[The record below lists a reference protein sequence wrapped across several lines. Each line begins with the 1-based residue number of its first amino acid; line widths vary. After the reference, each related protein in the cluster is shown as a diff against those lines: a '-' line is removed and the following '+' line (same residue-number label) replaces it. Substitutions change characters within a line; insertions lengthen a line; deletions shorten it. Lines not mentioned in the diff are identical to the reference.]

1 MRVIRKKRKNHKV
14 TETGKQVTGKVKAA
28 AKSEA
33 KVRTKNKTNKS
44 LNRRNQLIAITK
56 IRIRDIEQKEWSY
69 YMI

>member
-1 MRVIRKKRKNHKV
+1 MRVIRKKRKNPKA
-14 TETGKQVTGKVKAA
+14 TETGKQVTGKVKVTV
-28 AKSEA
+28 KSEA